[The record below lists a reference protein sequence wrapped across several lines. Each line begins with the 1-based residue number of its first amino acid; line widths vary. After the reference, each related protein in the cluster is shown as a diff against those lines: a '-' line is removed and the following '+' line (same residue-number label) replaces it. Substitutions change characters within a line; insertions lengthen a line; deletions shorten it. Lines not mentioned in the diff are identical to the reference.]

1 MIRKNVC
8 FFERIKR
15 LKASKTEPFER
26 WAHLIASKIRVKQAA
41 LIRRFGLPLNVFL
54 EIPQE
59 PQLHEAATHEV
70 IAFFI
75 IIIIIVID
83 R

>member
-1 MIRKNVC
+1 MSD
-8 FFERIKR
+8 FERIKR
-15 LKASKTEPFER
+15 LKAPKTEPFER
-26 WAHLIASKIRVKQAA
+26 WSHLIASKIRVKQAA
-41 LIRRFGLPLNVFL
+41 LIRRFGLTLNVFL

-59 PQLHEAATHEV
+59 PQLHAAATHEV